1 MPKQWMYT
9 IALLFVLFL
18 IYADPSGA
26 GEFAGSFFGLLG
38 RLGSGIVTFFQ
49 NAASSAEAPDLVRN
63 LDITTTTTLDLEFN
77 GLNAGQDLGPSSN

>member
-9 IALLFVLFL
+9 IVLLFVLFL

-38 RLGSGIVTFFQ
+38 RLGAGIVTFFQ
-49 NAASSAEAPDLVRN
+49 NAASNADAPDLVQN
-63 LDITTTTTLDLEFN
+63 AITTTTLDLDFN